1 MVYELDSSYT
11 FFYEKRILL
20 SNSTIFL
27 SVIIALFFLV
37 YGIQCL
43 RSPFM
48 IKEFQRYGMN
58 DQLRKLTGIS
68 QLLGACGLIAGLYV
82 SIIGFIAAAGFSVM
96 MLVAFMTRLKIR
108 DSLTQSLPSLFFM
121 IVNGYLATRY
131 LILVLSDL

>member
-1 MVYELDSSYT
+1 MVYEVDSAHA

-48 IKEFQRYGMN
+48 IKEFHRYGMS
-58 DQLRKLTGIS
+58 DQLRKITGIT

-82 SIIGFIAAAGFSVM
+82 SIIGFFAAAGFSIM

-108 DSLTQSLPSLFFM
+108 DPLNQTLPSFFFM
-121 IVNGYLATRY
+121 IVNGYLAYKY
-131 LILVLSDL
+131 LLLVLSDL